1 MNKLQFIRLQLLT
14 LPVGVVLL
22 TASILMEKTL
32 PSTPAYDFTEGFLM
46 GLSLVMNVYYLIFRA
61 TKLSRYDN

>member
-14 LPVGVVLL
+14 LPIGVVLL
-22 TASILMEKTL
+22 TVSILMEKTL

-46 GLSLVMNVYYLIFRA
+46 GFSLVMNVYYLIFRA
-61 TKLSRYDN
+61 PKLSKDIN